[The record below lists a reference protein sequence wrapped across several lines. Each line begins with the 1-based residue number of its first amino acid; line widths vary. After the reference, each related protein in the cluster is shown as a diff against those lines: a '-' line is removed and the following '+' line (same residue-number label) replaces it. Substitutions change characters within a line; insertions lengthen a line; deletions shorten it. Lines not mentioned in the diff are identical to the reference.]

1 MAKVWLRNL
10 SYLLL
15 VWLALQTPARAA
27 SADAFFDATLGDF
40 AAELKA
46 AKQQGKLG
54 ILLVFEAENCPFCQR
69 MRAQVLSQPQVQT
82 FFRGRFNIFSVDILG
97 SVTINDFSG
106 QEKTEK
112 ALARSLKIRGTPTFL
127 FLDLDGREM
136 ARYTG
141 ATRDVEEFIALGRY
155 VADGHWQTTTFEQFH
170 SEGRSGGRKRQ

>member
-15 VWLALQTPARAA
+15 VWLALQVPAKAA
-27 SADAFFDATLGDF
+27 SADAFFDATLGEF

-54 ILLVFEAENCPFCQR
+54 ILLVFEAENCPFCHR
-69 MRAQVLSQPQVQT
+69 MRAQVLNQPQVQT

-97 SVTINDFSG
+97 SVVVGDFTG
-106 QEKTEK
+106 HEVAEK
-112 ALARSLKIRGTPTFL
+112 AFARSLKIRGTPTFL
-127 FLDLDGREM
+127 FVSVEGKEM

-141 ATRDVEEFIALGRY
+141 ATRDEEEFMTLGRY
-155 VADGHWQTTTFEQFH
+155 VVDGHWQSTTFEQFY
-170 SEGRSGGRKRQ
+170 SEARSGRRKMQ